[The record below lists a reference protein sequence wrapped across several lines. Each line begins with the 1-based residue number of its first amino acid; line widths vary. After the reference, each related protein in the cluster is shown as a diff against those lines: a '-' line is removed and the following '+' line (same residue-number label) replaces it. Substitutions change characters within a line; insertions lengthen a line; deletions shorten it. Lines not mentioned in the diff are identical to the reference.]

1 MTSSG
6 EPGQLARAGCHCH
19 HLKAINTI
27 RSCGGLAAASG
38 GGGGAGVPR
47 EGMFQ
52 ACVQHAVPV
61 VLAGS
66 IRDDGPLPDTEM
78 DLIRVQAA
86 YAEALR
92 GGEMR

>member
-1 MTSSG
+1 M
-6 EPGQLARAGCHCH
+6 
-19 HLKAINTI
+19 
-27 RSCGGLAAASG
+27 
-38 GGGGAGVPR
+38 PR

-86 YAEALR
+86 YAEVLR
-92 GGEMR
+92 GAEMRWGFFSAGWCGRWGTWRRAEPQRIRGLF